1 MEHFS
6 GENMVIFLLAGLS
19 GFNLFKLSVIRLQ
32 KALAK
37 RKK

>member
-19 GFNLFKLSVIRLQ
+19 GLNLFRLSVIKLQ
-32 KALAK
+32 KALAA